1 MNIPVEFEDDQSC
14 EINFLDLD
22 QDSMI
27 VREDE
32 KDGQLDIDEMSH
44 DGPMIES
51 PQSLNYCGNQEA
63 IAKPSDMDYI
73 EEILKSKMQD
83 ETADE

>member
-44 DGPMIES
+44 DGPLIES
-51 PQSLNYCGNQEA
+51 P
-63 IAKPSDMDYI
+63 
-73 EEILKSKMQD
+73 
-83 ETADE
+83 